1 MKSAAVHCAA
11 VYAYGVHNHA
21 EVSTVNI
28 DGTRMLID
36 AAKDAGVRRVIV
48 TSSSVT
54 SGSSADSAVRD
65 ERYRIG
71 NEYAP
76 PYFLSKVRQEQVAL
90 QAAINLGA
98 NLDVTAIA
106 NALANAGANLAATL

>member
-1 MKSAAVHCAA
+1 MTNPLRLDRLRNRCPLRGRVRLRRAH
-11 VYAYGVHNHA
+11 HA

-28 DGTRMLID
+28 DGTRTLID

-54 SGSSADSAVRD
+54 SGSSADGSVRD

-76 PYFLSKVRQEQVAL
+76 PYFLSKVRQEHVAFRR
-90 QAAINLGA
+90 AAMIS
-98 NLDVTAIA
+98 T
-106 NALANAGANLAATL
+106 